1 MVRIH
6 PAVPAKSM
14 LWPPRKK
21 SHRSTGG
28 FYFLLENRNPSLAAW
43 HIEVILGV
51 RLQFVPRIRR

>member
-1 MVRIH
+1 
-6 PAVPAKSM
+6 M